1 MKKIIDISEHNGQ
14 IDFYKVKQAGICDV
28 IIRIGWIGNKENH
41 TIDKRFN
48 EYLNLA
54 KANGFNIGVYVYSYC
69 KNVETLTSGMK
80 WMLKNLNNQKLELPV
95 FLDLEDTQIAN
106 ISKEYLTSL
115 AKYYCDYM
123 QMNGYTAGI
132 YANKNWFEN
141 HLTHDKLL
149 NYKIW
154 WAEYNGKENA
164 TNSLK
169 IDLWQYTST
178 GKVNGI
184 NGNVDISIC
193 LCKEENKE
201 NITGE
206 KQSKEEFEVKEYVN
220 GSTKEIVYQDANCTK
235 QIGYLNPR
243 ETCKC
248 YGLVNNKALIVYKI
262 DSSNNYKTGFVNW
275 LGGIKH

>member
-1 MKKIIDISEHNGQ
+1 MRKVIDISEHNGK
-14 IDFYKVKQAGICDV
+14 INFDLVKHSGITDV

-41 TIDKRFN
+41 TLDKKFIENFN
-48 EYLNLA
+48 QA
-54 KANGFNIGVYVYSYC
+54 KQNGFNIGIYVYSYC
-69 KNVETLTSGMK
+69 TNVETLTSGMK
-80 WMLKNLNNQKLELPV
+80 WLLKNLNNQKLELPV
-95 FLDLEDTQIAN
+95 FLDLEDEQIAN

-169 IDLWQYTST
+169 IDLWQYTSS
-178 GKVNGI
+178 GIIDGI
-184 NGNVDISIC
+184 NGKVDVSKCISEIENNTRE
-193 LCKEENKE
+193 KEEK
-201 NITGE
+201 
-206 KQSKEEFEVKEYVN
+206 KEEYEVKDYVN

-243 ETCKC
+243 EQAKC

-262 DSSNNYKTGFVNW
+262 DNSNNYKTGFVNW